1 MSSLV
6 SGALI
11 VLGLI
16 IMFNYSNLGITN
28 LVLVPLIID
37 LLYQGWK
44 WPLVVV
50 LDLKITLA
58 DYYQF
63 FLSLLKPKV

>member
-1 MSSLV
+1 
-6 SGALI
+6 
-11 VLGLI
+11 
-16 IMFNYSNLGITN
+16 MFNYSNLGITN